1 MVIKLLSFIKY
12 NFIKCA
18 ILFLFFLSS
27 NSYSQCAGTDS
38 SLTICDIENPVHKN
52 INLFSLLGGTPI
64 AGGVWIDNSK
74 PLEESIFD
82 GMLDAQT
89 LLNSESYTYTYVQDP
104 SVCTDNEATV
114 TITIGPYTGF
124 PSPNVSACNDMSS
137 FNLFAAFDGTKL
149 APLQNGFWTA
159 NTTSLSLSGNTI
171 SPSTLG
177 VGNYSYTYTIPALGG
192 CPQQSAT
199 ISVSVFRKP
208 IPGNPSNLI
217 VCSTD
222 NLAPYTNLNLTNYLQ
237 GQDPGG
243 RWTEN
248 KAVTNELT
256 SVNDNRINVQN
267 IYNTLGSGIY
277 NFTYTVLS
285 NNPICTDSQS
295 VVQIIID
302 KPLDFTGSTLVIN
315 SDICEN
321 EIATATYTA
330 TLKKGPQ
337 TVPAGDYIVTYSL
350 FDGTTTKSF
359 SVNDSFVNGNMIFDI
374 DAANL
379 KAVGNYT
386 FSITNIVHVDSYGVC
401 TNILGNI
408 SDVLTISPL
417 PRINSATVKIDPI
430 CKGLPAQGEISGDTN
445 LTNGNYRI
453 TYNLSGDNTF
463 ANQQLNF
470 TVTNGIGLF
479 TIPANLI
486 PNVGVNTNFTITT
499 ITNLATGCTNTASL
513 SKVFTV
519 KPLPNISA
527 VVLSINNI
535 CLNKD
540 AVIQLSGLG
549 SLTNITLD
557 YSLSGANVLSNQSIT
572 IPVNAGNA
580 SFTIPASRFANAGNT
595 IFTLNSILDNA
606 NGCAAVVSNKS
617 QTFSVSAIPANPVS
631 NNFNFCKNDLS
642 TIASLAPSGSQYQW
656 FDSVSSTTPLATT
669 TLLVTGTYYVK
680 EVNSTG
686 CESGRTAVSV
696 TINITDSPTL
706 DTDGQNFC
714 ALDQPTIQSLSDK
727 TNASGVLYWFDAAAN
742 GNQLT
747 SNTLLT
753 EGMTYYGYNFS
764 TATNC
769 YSDALEVT
777 VSLSNCNVTP
787 DFFIPDGFS
796 PNGDQVNDVFRIP
809 KIEFIYPDFTLEI
822 YNRYGNLMFKGNRD
836 KPEWTGR
843 NSDYNVGID
852 GIAPNGVYFYVLQFN
867 KGDKK
872 PVQGRLYL
880 NR

>member
-1 MVIKLLSFIKY
+1 MIIKLLSFIKH

-64 AGGVWIDNSK
+64 AGGVWVDNSK

-89 LLNSESYTYTYVQDP
+89 LRNSGVYTYTYVQAP
-104 SVCTDNEATV
+104 SACTNNTA
-114 TITIGPYTGF
+114 TITINIGPYAGV
-124 PSPNVSACNDMSS
+124 PSPSVSTCNDVES
-137 FNLFAAFDGTKL
+137 FNLFSIFDGTKV
-149 APLQNGFWTA
+149 APQQNGTWRDNNGVA
-159 NTTSLSLSGNTI
+159 LSGSMVN
-171 SPSTLG
+171 PKALG
-177 VGNYSYTYTIPALGG
+177 VGTYFYTYTIPALGS

-199 ISVSVFRKP
+199 VSVSVFRKP
-208 IPGNPSNLI
+208 ISGEPLDLRI
-217 VCSTD
+217 CSTD
-222 NLAPYTNLNLTNYLQ
+222 NMSAYTNLNLNDRLSDEDT
-237 GQDPGG
+237 GG
-243 RWTEN
+243 RWSN
-248 KAVTNELT
+248 LSGTNEIT
-256 SVNDNRINVQN
+256 SSTDNRINVQR
-267 IYNTLGSGIY
+267 IYNTFGAGTY
-277 NFTYTVLS
+277 NFVYTVLS
-285 NNPICTDSQS
+285 ANPICTESKTQI
-295 VVQIIID
+295 QIIID

-321 EIATATYTA
+321 EIATATYRA
-330 TLKKGPQ
+330 TLKRGLQPI
-337 TVPAGDYIVTYSL
+337 PDGNYDVTYSINN
-350 FDGTTTKSF
+350 GTT
-359 SVNDSFVNGNMIFDI
+359 VASFVVNGDFLAGDFIFNI
-374 DAANL
+374 DRINL
-379 KAVGNYT
+379 PVIGNYT
-386 FSITNIVHVDSYGVC
+386 FSITNIRSTTSLNVC
-401 TNILGNI
+401 NNIIGTI

-499 ITNLATGCTNTASL
+499 IINLATGCTNTASL

-527 VVLSINNI
+527 VILSINNI

-540 AVIQLSGLG
+540 TVIQLSGLG

-557 YSLSGANVLSNQSIT
+557 YSLSGANVLANQSIT

-642 TIASLAPSGSQYQW
+642 TIASLTPSGSQYQW

-680 EVNSTG
+680 EVSSTG

-696 TINITDSPTL
+696 TINITDIPTL